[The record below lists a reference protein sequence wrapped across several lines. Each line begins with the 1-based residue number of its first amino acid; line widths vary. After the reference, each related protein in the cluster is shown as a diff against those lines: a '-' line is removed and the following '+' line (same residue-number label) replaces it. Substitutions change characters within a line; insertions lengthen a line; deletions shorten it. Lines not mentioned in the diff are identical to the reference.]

1 MHKISRRTNQVT
13 ETKYITSKLI
23 VGGKM
28 EEKKINLKKKKRG
41 IRARKEKLRRKRS
54 KMKDGRN
61 KTHYVN
67 NHSKQK
73 WTDKLST

>member
-28 EEKKINLKKKKRG
+28 EEKKINLKKKKRDKG
-41 IRARKEKLRRKRS
+41 KKKKIKTKEKQNERWEK
-54 KMKDGRN
+54 
-61 KTHYVN
+61 
-67 NHSKQK
+67 
-73 WTDKLST
+73 